1 MKRLGWTAVGAVV
14 GGSALW
20 AFSHFGKR
28 AVALRPNAPA
38 PENLEEGEKAPTRA
52 GQSGNSIPEFREQ
65 R

>member
-20 AFSHFGKR
+20 AFTHFGKR
-28 AVALRPNAPA
+28 AVALRRDARV
-38 PENLEEGEKAPTRA
+38 PENLEDGEKVPATA
-52 GQSGNSIPEFREQ
+52 GQSESSNPEFREQ

>member
-20 AFSHFGKR
+20 AFSRFGKR
-28 AVALRPNAPA
+28 AAALSKNAPVA
-38 PENLEEGEKAPTRA
+38 QNLEEGEKAPSTA
-52 GQSGNSIPEFREQ
+52 GQPAGPNPEFREQ

>member
-20 AFSHFGKR
+20 AFAHFGKR
-28 AVALRPNAPA
+28 AVALRQDARVA
-38 PENLEEGEKAPTRA
+38 ENLEEGEKAPATA
-52 GQSGNSIPEFREQ
+52 SLTIWAMAEELEQ

>member
-20 AFSHFGKR
+20 AFAHFGKR
-28 AVALRPNAPA
+28 AGALRQNARGA
-38 PENLEEGEKAPTRA
+38 ENLEEGEKAPATA
-52 GQSGNSIPEFREQ
+52 GQSGSSNPELREQ